1 MDGVTWFLFG
11 VLVGVFIAIACA
23 AAAFCKSSSK
33 PCGHAPPFRTPPPP
47 TMAGSSGISEHG
59 ERNHG

>member
-11 VLVGVFIAIACA
+11 VLVGVFMTIACA
-23 AAAFCKSSSK
+23 AAAFCKSK
-33 PCGHAPPFRTPPPP
+33 PGGHAPPFRTPPPP
-47 TMAGSSGISEHG
+47 SVEGASGISEHG